1 MIGVI
6 GSFVA
11 FVAGV
16 MVLIKLF
23 QQEGALKGVLGLIC
37 MLYTYIWG
45 WQNIQKEELQLKT
58 WMYVWTGAIILG
70 IVLNIVSAVISQTF
84 DSVSGALGG

>member
-1 MIGVI
+1 MI
-6 GSFVA
+6 GSFIA
-11 FVAGV
+11 FVAGI
-16 MVLIKLF
+16 MVLVKLF
-23 QQEGALKGVLGLIC
+23 QQEGALKGILGLIC

-45 WQNIQKEELQLKT
+45 WQNIKKEELQLKT

-70 IVLNIVSAVISQTF
+70 IILNIISSVIAQTF